1 MQLAQLNAVYE
12 RLVAAFGLPV
22 LVPDHDPLGGMVE
35 TILSQSTSDINSQRA
50 YRDLLAAVPT
60 WEAVRD
66 APTTTIAAAIVHG
79 GLANIKAQR
88 IQAALRKVTAILPTT
103 ADGTSLAERFSVWLV
118 TMPVAE
124 ARLALQKIPSVGP
137 KTAAC
142 VLLFSLG
149 QPSMPVDTHVYRITQ
164 RLGWI
169 DSKTS
174 VARTH
179 ELYDAVTPAE
189 MVYPLHILLITLGRR
204 VCRARNPRCAQC
216 PLRKICPVGQG
227 HQREGLKPPR

>member
-1 MQLAQLNAVYE
+1 MQLAQLQDAYK
-12 RLVAAFGLPV
+12 RLVASFGTPV
-22 LVPDHDPLGGMVE
+22 LVPDNNPLGGMVE

-50 YRDLLAAVPT
+50 YRDLMAAVPR

-66 APTTTIAAAIVHG
+66 APTATIATAIQHG

-88 IQAALRKVTAILPTT
+88 IQAALRNVTEMLPAT
-103 ADGTSLAERFSVWLV
+103 ADGADLADRFRQWLA
-118 TMPVAE
+118 TMHVAE
-124 ARLALQKIPSVGP
+124 ARVALQKIPSVGP

-149 QPSMPVDTHVYRITQ
+149 QPSMPVDTHVYRITN

-169 DSKTS
+169 DDKTS

-179 ELYDAVTPAE
+179 ELYDAVTPDE

-204 VCRARNPRCAQC
+204 ICRAHHPLCGQC
-216 PLRKICPVGQG
+216 PLREICPIGQTV
-227 HQREGLKPPR
+227 